1 MDTKQPAPPELN
13 IDEFQLF
20 MANLDR
26 QTEAYIKFRLRYF
39 APAILALAERV
50 EEAENVVAVLE
61 PAKGAINGKGL
72 HKALTEA
79 VAENKRLREQ
89 IALHAGDCLLLQN
102 EIDNLIAQDEPSAY
116 LVSPPSVTFLR
127 DRYGAYVNVAHIA
140 WICTMEMVENDHRP
154 RTIMAALTTRA
165 FLEMELVPLEKAG
178 TPNAEILKEYIERV
192 GLW

>member
-1 MDTKQPAPPELN
+1 MVRYAKY
-13 IDEFQLF
+13 QLHSVTSTLQCDMVVSILYRKLF
-20 MANLDR
+20 L
-26 QTEAYIKFRLRYF
+26 LRYF

-61 PAKGAINGKGL
+61 PAKGAINGKGR

-127 DRYGAYVNVAHIA
+127 V
-140 WICTMEMVENDHRP
+140 
-154 RTIMAALTTRA
+154 
-165 FLEMELVPLEKAG
+165 
-178 TPNAEILKEYIERV
+178 
-192 GLW
+192 